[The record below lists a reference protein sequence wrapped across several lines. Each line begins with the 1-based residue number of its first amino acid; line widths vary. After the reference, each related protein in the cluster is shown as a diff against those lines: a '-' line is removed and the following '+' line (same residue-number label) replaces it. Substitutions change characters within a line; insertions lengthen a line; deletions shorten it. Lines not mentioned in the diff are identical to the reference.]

1 MKYATRTCHE
11 CGCKRPQPDMLR
23 QKIEVETGYTQR
35 SLSATE
41 ILFTPFSKNAQKSV
55 SRRFTSPNKRKHIR
69 NKEVWMCY
77 SCAGVE
83 TDSEKAAREAA
94 EKIEKDA
101 AAAKKAIDDAAQE
114 IEDCRRVAKHYHAF
128 WPYMIFQFP
137 MYCIGLY
144 IPIVSLRMKSGGAN
158 AFLLALMYYAITLTL
173 LKILPFHEGFR
184 WEIIF
189 FACAY
194 SFCEYRIYRKSA
206 EKGRK
211 IPPPLPAEKIP

>member
-1 MKYATRTCHE
+1 MKYTTRTCHE
-11 CGCKRPQPDMLR
+11 CGVRHPQPNMLR
-23 QKIEVETGYTQR
+23 RNIEVETGYTQR

-94 EKIEKDA
+94 EKIEKA
-101 AAAKKAIDDAAQE
+101 AADEKKVIDDAAQE
-114 IEDCRRVAKHYHAF
+114 IVDCRRVAKHYHAF

-137 MYCIGLY
+137 LYCLGLY
-144 IPIVSLRMKSGGAN
+144 IPIVSLRMKTAGGGAN
-158 AFLLALMYYAITLTL
+158 AFLLALLYYAITLTS

-189 FACAY
+189 FAFAY
-194 SFCEYRIYRKSA
+194 SFVEYRIYSKA
-206 EKGRK
+206 AKKGRK
-211 IPPPLPAEKIP
+211 LPPPLPK